1 MVEFCVG
8 ELEEHGLTVEGIYR
22 QVWMCVYADI
32 LTTCCHHRKPG
43 LVAMINNISAQ
54 MDKGNYMFDIADY
67 GQDIHTIA
75 SLIKKYLKELPDPLI
90 PSSMYKKFVECSRL
104 TDQEAR
110 LTTLKELVFHLPTA
124 HYHTL
129 RYLMSHLSKV
139 VAHSSQNKVSH
150 HIMLTCHMLSH
161 DLT

>member
-1 MVEFCVG
+1 
-8 ELEEHGLTVEGIYR
+8 
-22 QVWMCVYADI
+22 
-32 LTTCCHHRKPG
+32 
-43 LVAMINNISAQ
+43 

-90 PSSMYKKFVECSRL
+90 PSAMYKKFVECSRL

-129 RYLMSHLSKV
+129 RYLMTHLSKV
-139 VAHSSQNKVSH
+139 VAHSSQNKVSPPYH
-150 HIMLTCHMLSH
+150 ASITLKCCHMTTD
-161 DLT
+161 DLEECGLGVWPNPDA